1 MASLVG
7 ITVMP
12 EYFQSESVNGA
23 LDRLEKLAGV
33 TAVTTSPYVMA
44 PADRRNGFREPPIDA
59 GAGKVRLLDRTL
71 WGKRELWARTAPSF
85 QPNLD
90 LYRGLRY
97 QPPPA
102 DDLTREQGPLVGEFI
117 RNAQS
122 RGLKVYLQV
131 QAAIPPGYRVQF
143 GQPQPDDCPRLPD
156 GSIPGRRLSANG
168 SLASPHIRDYTLAL
182 LRDLC
187 RQYPTVDGLRLDWPE
202 YPPYLLDS
210 VFLDFG
216 EHARTQARRM
226 GLDFELMRSA
236 AEALYRRLHGG
247 LADGDLRICAEAG
260 SLGEIRR
267 RLLPESAGLEEWLGF
282 KAGLVESL
290 HAGFRRAMNEAGGER
305 MELRPNAFPPPWN
318 ILSGLDYAR
327 VGRYSSALSV
337 KLYTM
342 HWPMMLRFY
351 GDSLHRANPGV
362 SEQLLA
368 RALARLFDTGQEPPP
383 ASLEDLRYPT
393 PEEPHPAGAAAQ
405 RRKIAQA
412 QLQAGS
418 TPVCP
423 LAHAYGPPA
432 DFRNRLRTAREA
444 SRHGFWINR
453 YGHLSDEKLRIVGE
467 VARLKQQWRVESE
480 E

>member
-1 MASLVG
+1 MARPRLVG

-12 EYFQSESVNGA
+12 EYFQSESVNGT
-23 LDRLEKLAGV
+23 LDRLQKLAGV

-44 PADRRNGFREPPIDA
+44 PADRRTGFREPPIDA

-85 QPNLD
+85 QPNLE

-97 QPPPA
+97 QPPAA

-143 GQPQPDDCPRLPD
+143 GRPDPDDCPRLPD

-187 RQYPTVDGLRLDWPE
+187 RRYPMVDGLRLDWPE

-210 VFLDFG
+210 IFLDFG
-216 EHARTQARRM
+216 EHARRQARRL
-226 GLDFELMRSA
+226 GFDFDRMRIA
-236 AEALYRRLHGG
+236 AAALYRRLHGG
-247 LADGDLRICAEAG
+247 LTDGDLRICIEAG
-260 SLGEIRR
+260 SLSEAGQ
-267 RLLPESAGLEEWLGF
+267 RLLPEAAGLEEWIEF

-290 HAGFRRAMNEAGGER
+290 HAGFRQAMNEAGGER

-327 VGRYSSALSV
+327 VSPYSSSLSV

-351 GDSLHRANPGV
+351 GDSLQQANPGV
-362 SEQLLA
+362 SGKLLA

-383 ASLEDLRYPT
+383 TRLQDLRYPT
-393 PEEPHPAGAAAQ
+393 PEEPHPVGAAAQ

-418 TPVCP
+418 TPVCS

-467 VARLKQQWRVESE
+467 VARPV
-480 E
+480 

>member
-1 MASLVG
+1 MALPRLVG

-12 EYFQSESVNGA
+12 EYFQSESVNGV
-23 LDRLEKLAGV
+23 LDRLERLAGV

-44 PADRRNGFREPPIDA
+44 LADRQTGFREPPIDA

-97 QPPPA
+97 QPPAA

-143 GQPQPDDCPRLPD
+143 GQAEPEDCPRLPD
-156 GSIPGRRLSANG
+156 GSIPKRRLSANG
-168 SLASPHIRDYTLAL
+168 SLASPHIRDYTRAL

-210 VFLDFG
+210 IFLDFG
-216 EHARTQARRM
+216 EHARKQARRM
-226 GLDFELMRSA
+226 GFDFTRMRSA
-236 AEALYRRLHGG
+236 ASALYLRLHGE
-247 LADGDLRICAEAG
+247 LTDGDLRICAESD
-260 SLGEIRR
+260 SLGEALRQ
-267 RLLPESAGLEEWLGF
+267 LLPEAAGLEEWMGF
-282 KAGLVESL
+282 KAGLVEAL
-290 HAGFRRAMNEAGGER
+290 HAGFRQVMDEAGGKR

-318 ILSGLDYAR
+318 ILSGLDYGR
-327 VGRYSSALSV
+327 VSPYSSALSV

-351 GDSLHRANPGV
+351 GDRLRQANPGV
-362 SEQLLA
+362 SEPLLV
-368 RALARLFDTGQEPPP
+368 RALARLFDTGQEPAP
-383 ASLEDLRYPT
+383 ARLEDFRYPS
-393 PEEPHPAGAAAQ
+393 PEEPHPVGAAAQ
-405 RRKIAQA
+405 HRKIAQA

-418 TPVCP
+418 TPVCT
-423 LAHAYGPPA
+423 LAHAYGPTP
-432 DFRNRLRTAREA
+432 DFRSRLQTARSA

-453 YGHLSDEKLRIVGE
+453 YGHLSNEKLGIVGE
-467 VARLKQQWRVESE
+467 VARS
-480 E
+480 

>member
-1 MASLVG
+1 MALPGLVG

-12 EYFQSESVNGA
+12 EYYQSESVNGT

-44 PADRRNGFREPPIDA
+44 PADRRTGFREPPIDA
-59 GAGKVRLLDRTL
+59 GAGKVRLLDRNL
-71 WGKRELWARTAPSF
+71 WGMRELWARTAPSF

-97 QPPPA
+97 QPLAA

-117 RNAQS
+117 RKAQS

-143 GQPQPDDCPRLPD
+143 GRPEPDDCPRLPD
-156 GSIPGRRLSANG
+156 GTIPGRRLSANG

-210 VFLDFG
+210 IFLDFG
-216 EHARTQARRM
+216 EHARRQARRL
-226 GLDFELMRSA
+226 GFDFDRMRSA
-236 AEALYRRLHGG
+236 AAALYRRLHGE
-247 LADGDLRICAEAG
+247 LTDGDLRICVEAG
-260 SLGEIRR
+260 SLNEARQ
-267 RLLPESAGLEEWLGF
+267 RLLPEAAGLKEWLGF

-290 HAGFRRAMNEAGGER
+290 HAGFRQAMNEAGGQR

-327 VGRYSSALSV
+327 VSPYSSALSV

-351 GDSLHRANPGV
+351 GDRLHQANPGV
-362 SEQLLA
+362 SEPLLA

-383 ASLEDLRYPT
+383 TRLEDLRYPT
-393 PEEPHPAGAAAQ
+393 PEEPHPVGAAAQ

-418 TPVCP
+418 TPVCT

-467 VARLKQQWRVESE
+467 VARG
-480 E
+480 